1 VDWQISKAGDAVMR
15 TALYEA
21 AHVILTRSG
30 SFSTLK
36 RRALEVPRR
45 RGMRRAKV
53 ALARKLAIVLHR
65 VGGSVFRFGKQAAAA

>member
-1 VDWQISKAGDAVMR
+1 M
-15 TALYEA
+15 
-21 AHVILTRSG
+21 LTRSG

-36 RRALEVPRR
+36 RWALEVARR

-65 VGGSVFRFGKQAAAA
+65 LWVDGSMFRFGKEAAAA